1 MNNIN
6 VFSYV
11 IADYKISNMKM
22 EIYFAP
28 AVLDAFYSK
37 KDLLTLSKESRGK
50 QEALNG
56 IINIIK
62 GQVEKYNTYEIWYDL
77 IDYKGI
83 ELVWKSK
90 FVEERKTMYVEV
102 LYSRGNHP
110 GEETTH

>member
-90 FVEERKTMYVEV
+90 FVEEKRTMYVEV

-110 GEETTH
+110 EEETAH